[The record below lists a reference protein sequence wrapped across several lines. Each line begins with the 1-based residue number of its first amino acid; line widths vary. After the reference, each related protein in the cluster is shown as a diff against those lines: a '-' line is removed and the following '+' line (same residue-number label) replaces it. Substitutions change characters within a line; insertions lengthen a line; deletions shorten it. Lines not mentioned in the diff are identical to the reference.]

1 MAPTL
6 HNRVC
11 VGALCEPVH
20 VWGCV
25 FNLCVCVV
33 HAGWLLFGAFLFFF
47 FHSVRVCYGGQHRCF
62 IVFVFLR
69 NALVRGGG

>member
-1 MAPTL
+1 MFVL
-6 HNRVC
+6 VHC
-11 VGALCEPVH
+11 VSQSTCGVVSLI
-20 VWGCV
+20 
-25 FNLCVCVV
+25 CVCVV